1 MAYLQQSHVNSS
13 VSKGNTSLSKA
24 NTSLSKGSTSL
35 TKSKP
40 IKQVPHWVLGMCGWL
55 AHWLRVVCRIS
66 QGTTERTLSWVLLPQ
81 QQQSTYF

>member
-40 IKQVPHWVLGMCGWL
+40 IKQVPHWVLGMCG
-55 AHWLRVVCRIS
+55 
-66 QGTTERTLSWVLLPQ
+66 
-81 QQQSTYF
+81 